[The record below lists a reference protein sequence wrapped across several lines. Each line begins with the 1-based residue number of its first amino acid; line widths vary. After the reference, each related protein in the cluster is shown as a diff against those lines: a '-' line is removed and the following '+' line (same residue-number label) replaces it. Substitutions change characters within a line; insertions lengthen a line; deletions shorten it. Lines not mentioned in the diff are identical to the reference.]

1 MKKILMAEPNISE
14 GRRLEV
20 VTAVVDAVRAVPG
33 VTVADY
39 SSDAD
44 HNRSVISFIG
54 APEAVLAGAK
64 ALADRAYELIDMSV
78 HQGEHPRQGAID
90 VCAFI
95 PIRGVTSEE
104 AVEVSRHFARYVGSQ
119 GIPVYYYEDAA
130 TRPERKSLPTLRKGE
145 YEALEA
151 KLSDPEWVPDEG
163 PAVFNPK
170 AGALVTGSRFPLI
183 AFNANLRTTDL
194 DVAKK
199 IAKAVRYAT
208 GGYHSVRA
216 MGFALEEKG
225 MVQVSMNLI
234 NYTKTP
240 IHRVLETIRAE
251 AASHGVAVAETEI
264 IGPLPLDAMQD
275 IVRFY
280 LQCHHFET
288 EQILETAL
296 LRNNNQ

>member
-14 GRRLEV
+14 GRRLDV
-20 VTAVVDAVRAVPG
+20 VEAVVEAVRSVPG
-33 VTVADY
+33 VTVVDY

-54 APEAVLAGAK
+54 APEDVLAGAK
-64 ALADRAYELIDMSV
+64 ALADKAYELIDMSV
-78 HQGEHPRQGAID
+78 HHGEHPRQGAID

-95 PIRGVTSEE
+95 PIRGVTSAE
-104 AVEVSRHFARYVGSQ
+104 AVDVSREFGRFVGEK
-119 GIPVYYYEDAA
+119 GIPVYFYEDAA
-130 TRPERKSLPTLRKGE
+130 VRPERKSLPALRKGE
-145 YEALEA
+145 YEALAE
-151 KLSDPEWVPDEG
+151 KLQHPGWAPDEG
-163 PAVFNPK
+163 PASFNPK
-170 AGALVTGSRFPLI
+170 SGALVTGSRFPLI

-194 DVAKK
+194 E
-199 IAKAVRYAT
+199 IAKQIARAVRYAT

-240 IHRVLETIRAE
+240 IHRVLETIRSE

-264 IGPLPLDAMQD
+264 IGPLPLDAVQD
-275 IVRFY
+275 IMRFY
-280 LQCHHFET
+280 LQCHHFEID
-288 EQILETAL
+288 QILETAL
-296 LRNNNQ
+296 LREN